1 MYLASPMESFI
12 EIQKQKEFATVLS
25 TIGVQEAKYSAFDAA
40 LVFGLIL
47 TVKFVILNLK
57 LTT

>member
-1 MYLASPMESFI
+1 MESFI